1 MFKNQTLEDFYL
13 GSLIKD
19 LEEEHKISESPEIL
33 SFEQL
38 NQHFIEENTEKNI
51 NKSRKDNLNDS
62 LK

>member
-38 NQHFIEENTEKNI
+38 NQHFIEENTEKNL
-51 NKSRKDNLNDS
+51 NKSCMYWNL
-62 LK
+62 